1 MKNKSFARKAVMIA
15 GLTVGLAGLS
25 SIFNEAA
32 ASGCTNGRPLM
43 SNAQAIV
50 VMAQGLIVVLLAAK
64 PNRGTFIKIFLCF

>member
-43 SNAQAIV
+43 SNGTSYCCNGA
-50 VMAQGLIVVLLAAK
+50 GTDCCAA
-64 PNRGTFIKIFLCF
+64 CC